1 MTLCCIL
8 SEESRGR
15 PRRFPKGDRKA
26 LWSRP
31 QARNLFCLRQ
41 SARFKREQY
50 DTSAQSLRMAFR
62 AFPESGRDDEI
73 IIFPDNGSYGAC
85 FTPVQ
90 PGQGYGR
97 KTGLKKLKK
106 IKKTI
111 DKPISL
117 CYDIKA
123 VRNTGRSE
131 AACGLVA
138 QLDRVFDY
146 ESKGRGFESR
156 RAHQRSSC

>member
-1 MTLCCIL
+1 M
-8 SEESRGR
+8 SH
-15 PRRFPKGDRKA
+15 DA
-26 LWSRP
+26 
-31 QARNLFCLRQ
+31 
-41 SARFKREQY
+41 
-50 DTSAQSLRMAFR
+50 SAQSLRVAFS
-62 AFPESGRDDEI
+62 AFHESKRDDEM
-73 IIFPDNGSYGAC
+73 IIFPDNGIQGAC
-85 FTPVQ
+85 FRPVQ
-90 PGQGYGR
+90 PGRGFGR
-97 KTGLKKLKK
+97 KTELRKLKK

-123 VRNTGRSE
+123 VRNAGRSE

-156 RAHQRSSC
+156 RAHFRKTP